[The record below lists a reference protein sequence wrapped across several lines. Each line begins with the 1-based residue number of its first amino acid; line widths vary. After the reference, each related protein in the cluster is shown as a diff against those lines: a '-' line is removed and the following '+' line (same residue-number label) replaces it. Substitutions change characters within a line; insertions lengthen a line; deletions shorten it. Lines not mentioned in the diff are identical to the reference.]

1 MILCYPIRLTA
12 RPKVRSASSP
22 LALLAQNID
31 NFDMTLKQAAFL
43 ALSGMALLTVL
54 LTAHLI
60 SDFAGVARG
69 IIPAVTLLTSLID
82 WLASVSVLLFFAV
95 FYKKQ

>member
-1 MILCYPIRLTA
+1 M
-12 RPKVRSASSP
+12 
-22 LALLAQNID
+22 LALHAQNLD

-60 SDFAGVARG
+60 SAVAGVARG
-69 IIPAVTLLTSLID
+69 IIPAIALLTSLID
-82 WLASVSVLLFFAV
+82 WLASVSVLVFFAV
-95 FYKKQ
+95 FFKRQ